1 MELGALSKRDI
12 YIYIYFCKSRERSRD
27 GSASPPKK
35 ESSVSFGGVELNGS
49 SPKKVS
55 SMSLMKNKKETMFL
69 GNTTGTGTY
78 DIEDIDDYEYNDN
91 ANDFDEFS
99 GLDGGGGGDGGEDDE
114 YDEKLLED
122 LEEKQLQE
130 RIKALEGVSVGGIG
144 WNLKNFWRIL
154 IKILH
159 FHPYRDN

>member
-1 MELGALSKRDI
+1 
-12 YIYIYFCKSRERSRD
+12 
-27 GSASPPKK
+27 
-35 ESSVSFGGVELNGS
+35 
-49 SPKKVS
+49 
-55 SMSLMKNKKETMFL
+55 MSLMKNKKETMFL

-99 GLDGGGGGDGGEDDE
+99 GLDGDGGEDDE

-130 RIKALEGVSVGGIG
+130 RIKALEGVSVGRLG
-144 WNLKNFWRIL
+144 WDLKKF
-154 IKILH
+154 
-159 FHPYRDN
+159 